1 MTVEGILIG
10 LRVRN
15 VRLNKPATMTEL
27 NSLESVLRITLHP
40 FFSRLFSKFNGF
52 LSCEYDEKSQIGI
65 WGIDDVI
72 GHSDLM
78 IEINGEKK
86 FAIGDLLIYSDFIV
100 CSLENDSTPIFLLH
114 EGRPIAS
121 SINEFFE
128 HLVSGAFDFR

>member
-15 VRLNKPATMTEL
+15 VRLNRPATMTEL
-27 NSLESVLRITLHP
+27 YSLESVFRITLHP

-52 LSCEYDEKSQIGI
+52 LSCEYDERSQICI
-65 WGIDDVI
+65 WGTDDVI

-86 FAIGDLLIYSDFIV
+86 FAIGDLLIYSDFV
-100 CSLENDSTPIFLLH
+100 GCSLENDSTPIFLLH
-114 EGRPIAS
+114 ERRPIA
-121 SINEFFE
+121 
-128 HLVSGAFDFR
+128 